1 MPESGAALTLIA
13 FDFGLR
19 RIGVAVG
26 DSITGTAA
34 PCPAI
39 RGDLS
44 GEAGLGPDWKAI
56 ARQVRT
62 TAPQRLIVG
71 APYNEAGDATPM
83 TQAARRFAVELAR
96 RFALPVCFVDE
107 RYSSL
112 EAAAALKEQRA
123 SGRRRR
129 RVVREDI
136 DSASAALILERWLGG
151 GQRGEE
157 VTITMT
163 KDAQAE

>member
-1 MPESGAALTLIA
+1 MPEPGAALTLIA

-44 GEAGLGPDWKAI
+44 AAAGPAPDWNTI
-56 ARQVRT
+56 ERQIRT

-83 TQAARRFAVELAR
+83 TQAARRFALELAR
-96 RFALPVCFVDE
+96 RFKLPVWFVDE

-157 VTITMT
+157 ITITTT
-163 KDAQAE
+163 KDAHAQ